1 MAKPKS
7 GGRARRPA
15 GISNRPIEE
24 ELRSQAELPPPG
36 TRKGETDPALPPRP
50 GVHPPPRDPAPK
62 QRRAKHP
69 PPDEPESPDVER
81 ARRYRHPGEEG
92 DR

>member
-1 MAKPKS
+1 MAKAKG

-36 TRKGETDPALPPRP
+36 TRKGETEPALPARP
-50 GVHPPPRDPAPK
+50 GEHPPPRDPAPK
-62 QRRAKHP
+62 RRRAKHP
-69 PPDEPESPDVER
+69 LPEEPESRDVER
-81 ARRYRHPGEEG
+81 SRRDRHPGGE
-92 DR
+92 DA